1 MPSTRAN
8 PSGFNGG
15 LPNDY
20 SSDSDYDPDYRESSE
35 NTDDDELPR
44 TMQRDRAEWVRT
56 NVEDLEWLYRKL
68 REDGRSVMGTSFLQ
82 LATIN
87 SFANWVYKNTTP
99 YTPNFPETHD

>member
-8 PSGFNGG
+8 PSGYSEGG
-15 LPNDY
+15 LGNDY
-20 SSDSDYDPDYRESSE
+20 SDDEYDPDYRESSE
-35 NTDDDELPR
+35 EDDDDELPR
-44 TMQRDRAEWVRT
+44 SMQRDRAEWVRT

-68 REDGRSVMGTSFLQ
+68 LEDGRSVMGGSFLQ

-99 YTPNFPETHD
+99 FTSRFPETHD